1 MKYTVPGTGEMVIN
15 TIILDLNGTL
25 SVNGQISD
33 DAKRLITELKTKG
46 VEVVLF
52 TGNQRGTAD
61 RLCSELGITFQK
73 CKNSQEKAADSKK
86 FPKETTAAIG
96 NARIDIGTF
105 ENAIVS
111 IATLQAEGIHTG
123 ILAHVDI
130 VVPSIE
136 NALELFLDA
145 DSFASTMKK

>member
-33 DAKRLITELKTKG
+33 DAKKLIKEIKTKG
-46 VEVVLF
+46 VEIVLF
-52 TGNQRGTAD
+52 TGDQRGTAD
-61 RLCSELGITFQK
+61 SLCSELGITFQK
-73 CKNSQEKAADSKK
+73 CKNSQEKAAASKK